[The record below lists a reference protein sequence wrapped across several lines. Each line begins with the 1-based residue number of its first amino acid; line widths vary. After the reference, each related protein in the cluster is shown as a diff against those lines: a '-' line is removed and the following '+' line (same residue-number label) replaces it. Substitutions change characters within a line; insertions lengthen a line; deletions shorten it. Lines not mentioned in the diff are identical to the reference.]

1 MEGFAEYLRAK
12 EELLK
17 QYEQREQESVEMEE
31 SSETAAPV
39 SQEVEHNSDE
49 RMPDGEPAS
58 EPEQTEQPETMMERI
73 RTEPV
78 GEDKSKKRAC
88 TGTIHVVKQG
98 DTLYKIAQ
106 MHELKVV
113 DLLLANPYVN
123 IYNLQVGSEL
133 CIPVKK
139 VPPQEGRVP
148 YIVRK
153 GDTIGKVLD
162 KNQITF
168 EELVRENPF
177 LADLALTPNTVIFI
191 RK

>member
-17 QYEQREQESVEMEE
+17 QYEQREQESMEREE
-31 SSETAAPV
+31 SGETATTV
-39 SQEVEHNSDE
+39 FQEVEHNSKE
-49 RMPDGEPAS
+49 GMPDRESAS
-58 EPEQTEQPETMMERI
+58 EPEQTEQAEPLERL
-73 RTEPV
+73 RTAPV

-88 TGTIHVVKQG
+88 RGTIHIVKQG

-168 EELVRENPF
+168 EELVKENPF
-177 LADLALTPNTVIFI
+177 IADLALTPNTVIFI

>member
-1 MEGFAEYLRAK
+1 M
-12 EELLK
+12 
-17 QYEQREQESVEMEE
+17 EQESMEREE
-31 SSETAAPV
+31 SSETATTV
-39 SQEVEHNSDE
+39 FQEVEHNSKE
-49 RMPDGEPAS
+49 GMPDRESAS
-58 EPEQTEQPETMMERI
+58 EPEQTEQAEPVERL

-88 TGTIHVVKQG
+88 RGTIHIVKQG

-168 EELVRENPF
+168 EELVKENPF
-177 LADLALTPNTVIFI
+177 IADLALTPNTVIFI